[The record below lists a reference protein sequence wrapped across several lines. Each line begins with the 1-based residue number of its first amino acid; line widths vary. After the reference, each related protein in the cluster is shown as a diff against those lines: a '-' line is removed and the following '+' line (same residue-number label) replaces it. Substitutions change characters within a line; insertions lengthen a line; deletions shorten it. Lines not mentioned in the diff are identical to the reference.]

1 MNNIAG
7 HLVNAQEF
15 LQERAIKNFTQVC
28 PEYGAGVRNALN
40 RIKASQTS
48 NSTDIR
54 AVTASNAKLWVDQ
67 FQQSNSSTSQAVVCL
82 VKFSSFDTEVYRIF
96 LQ

>member
-1 MNNIAG
+1 MVLSHKKFNLIDSVLKVLNEEERQRLVNNIAG

-15 LQERAIKNFTQVC
+15 LQERAINNFTQVC

-48 NSTDIR
+48 SNVH
-54 AVTASNAKLWVDQ
+54 AVTASNAKL
-67 FQQSNSSTSQAVVCL
+67 
-82 VKFSSFDTEVYRIF
+82 
-96 LQ
+96 

>member
-7 HLVNAQEF
+7 HIVKAQEF

-40 RIKASQTS
+40 RIKASQAS
-48 NSTDIR
+48 DSSDIH
-54 AVTASNAKLWVDQ
+54 AVTASNAKL
-67 FQQSNSSTSQAVVCL
+67 
-82 VKFSSFDTEVYRIF
+82 
-96 LQ
+96 